1 MDWSITDYLYLSVCT
16 SLTLSCSGLFLL
28 ILLWLIV
35 KTRAGAVKSSQAQS
49 EVSVGF
55 FHPYCNAGGG
65 GERVLWSAVK
75 VTQTRYPAVKIV
87 IYTGDTEAAP
97 DMILAKARDRFNMNI
112 SDLNL
117 SFVYLHK
124 RRFVEA
130 QYYPHFT
137 MLGQSL
143 GSLVLGVEALLSFV
157 PSIYIDT
164 MGYSATMPLF
174 KYCGGSLVGCY
185 VHYPTISSCD

>member
-1 MDWSITDYLYLSVCT
+1 MDWTIADYAYLSVCA
-16 SLTLSCSGLFLL
+16 SLALSSCCLLFLVAF
-28 ILLWLIV
+28 WLIV
-35 KTRAGAVKSSQAQS
+35 RTRAGGVKSSQAQS

-97 DMILAKARDRFNMNI
+97 DMILAKARDRFNMDI
-112 SDLNL
+112 SERNL

-124 RRFVEA
+124 RR
-130 QYYPHFT
+130 
-137 MLGQSL
+137 
-143 GSLVLGVEALLSFV
+143 
-157 PSIYIDT
+157 
-164 MGYSATMPLF
+164 
-174 KYCGGSLVGCY
+174 
-185 VHYPTISSCD
+185 